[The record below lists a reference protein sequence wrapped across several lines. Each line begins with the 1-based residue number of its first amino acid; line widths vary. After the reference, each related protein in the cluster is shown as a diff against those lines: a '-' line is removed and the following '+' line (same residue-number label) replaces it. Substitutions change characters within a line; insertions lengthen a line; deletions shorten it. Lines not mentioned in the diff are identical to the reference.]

1 MSNEFVFALF
11 IILQRILDLTRSY
24 DIHRL
29 QQQRRIPDMHRER
42 DRKKLQSATI
52 EKKNYPEIF
61 GFSRTNSG
69 DVRKS
74 GLKRNH
80 NNKQRNY
87 NTRTHAPQRHKIKAN
102 GILQLVVKETQQ
114 NRQNRNRNFS
124 GKKAENSFDSH
135 ELTYLLNQ
143 HGGGLGRHLP
153 GAHCE
158 H

>member
-24 DIHRL
+24 DIHQL
-29 QQQRRIPDMHRER
+29 QQQRRIPDMHTER

-52 EKKNYPEIF
+52 EKKNHPEIF

-80 NNKQRNY
+80 NKKQRNY
-87 NTRTHAPQRHKIKAN
+87 YTQTHTPQRHKIRAN
-102 GILQLVVKETQQ
+102 GILQTVVKETQQ
-114 NRQNRNRNFS
+114 NRQNRNRKFS
-124 GKKAENSFDSH
+124 EKKAENSFCF
-135 ELTYLLNQ
+135 TWTN
-143 HGGGLGRHLP
+143 LP
-153 GAHCE
+153 LESARWWSW
-158 H
+158 